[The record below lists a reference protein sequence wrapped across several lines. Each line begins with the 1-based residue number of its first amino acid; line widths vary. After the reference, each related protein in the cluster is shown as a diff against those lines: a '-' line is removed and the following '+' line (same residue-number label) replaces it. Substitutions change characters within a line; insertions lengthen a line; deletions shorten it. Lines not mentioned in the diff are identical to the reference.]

1 MLPGIKIHMNEVE
14 FDTENGQIQVIDYIL
29 GDVDG
34 NKKVNNIDRLYLT
47 RYLADWKDYKN
58 INMEAADVDGNGI
71 VNNRDRVILTR
82 HLADWAD
89 YRELPY
95 KD

>member
-1 MLPGIKIHMNEVE
+1 MTLKVTYNESVLTLTEVKDGKI
-14 FDTENGQIQVIDYIL
+14 
-29 GDVDG
+29 
-34 NKKVNNIDRLYLT
+34 
-47 RYLADWKDYKN
+47 LADWKDYKN

-82 HLADWAD
+82 HLADWVD